1 MQADF
6 WLEELV
12 PFSKI
17 SNSIG
22 KAAMGK
28 KSSTVLGKYQ
38 IPIRH
43 LSDNAE

>member
-1 MQADF
+1 MQVDI

-17 SNSIG
+17 SISMG
-22 KAAMGK
+22 EAAMGK

-43 LSDNAE
+43 LSDNVD